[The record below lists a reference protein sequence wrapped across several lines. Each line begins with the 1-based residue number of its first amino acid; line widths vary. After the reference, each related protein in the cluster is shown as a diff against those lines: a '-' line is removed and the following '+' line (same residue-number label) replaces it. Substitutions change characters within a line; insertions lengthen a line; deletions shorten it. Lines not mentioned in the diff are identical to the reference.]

1 MSMNVVDA
9 KGNGRERVSH
19 QASQRWWV
27 WLRLILLGVFLA
39 AVTGVVM
46 ALPLLPSGR
55 VVLDKGEIAPEDVR
69 APQSAFYV
77 SAILLEQKQQEAA
90 AQVLAAYTRPDPEL
104 ARQQLNRTRQVLDYL
119 GSVRADTLASSA
131 QKRGWI
137 LAVPE
142 LADMS
147 VDTLDSLLALSDAS
161 WDRVQHETLA
171 VIDQEMRREIREG
184 FLEMALVEVP
194 ALVAL
199 DLSAEET
206 ESTIALVRHFLVPNS
221 FLDLAATAEAQARAR
236 ERVAA
241 DLESSTIRYEPGQM
255 VVREGER
262 VSALHIEALDQLG
275 LRQPQVKWTA
285 VTGAGV
291 LAVVTTLLML
301 LYLARF
307 QAAILWDGQQL
318 LLLVLLTSFSVLGA
332 GLIVPGGVVLRYLAP
347 APALAMLAAAALGPH
362 AGVAT
367 AFFLGVVVGVVAD
380 YSLEMFTYTACA
392 GLLAALALVRVQRIS
407 ALFRAGAFVALA
419 NVVTIVIFHLP
430 QGIDQPVDLL
440 LLSAS
445 GLGNAGISASLALGG
460 LFLIGPLFD
469 VTTTMRL
476 IELSRPDHPLLQRL
490 LREASATYHHSLMVA
505 NLAERAAERIGAD
518 PLLTRVGAYY
528 HDVGKIARPYFFT
541 ENQASGVNPHDRLD
555 PRTSAEVIVS
565 HVKDGLDLARRYR
578 LPRRIRAFIPEH
590 HGTNRA
596 SFLYHKA
603 VELAGDEALVDENA
617 FRYPGPKPQSK
628 ETALAMLA
636 DGCEAA
642 VRSMRPAN
650 AEEVAEIVNRVVA
663 ERVADGQL
671 NECDLTLRDLEIAR
685 DALIS
690 GLKGVFHPRI
700 QYPQSGRV
708 AEP

>member
-1 MSMNVVDA
+1 MSTNVVDA
-9 KGNGRERVSH
+9 KGNGRERASH
-19 QASQRWWV
+19 QVSQRWWV
-27 WLRLILLGVFLA
+27 WLRLILLGVLLA

-55 VVLDKGEIAPEDVR
+55 VVLDKGEIAPEDIR

-90 AQVLAAYTRPDPEL
+90 AQVQAVYTRSDPEL

-161 WDRVQHETLA
+161 WDRVQLETLA
-171 VIDQEMRREIREG
+171 VIDQEMRRAIREG
-184 FLEMALVEVP
+184 FLEMALAEVP

-199 DLSAEET
+199 DLSGEET
-206 ESTIALVRHFLVPNS
+206 DITIALVRHFLVPNS
-221 FLDLAATAEAQARAR
+221 FLDLTATAEAQARAR
-236 ERVAA
+236 ERVAV
-241 DLESSTIRYEPGQM
+241 DPESSTIRYEPGQM

-262 VSALHIEALDQLG
+262 VSELHIEALDQLR

-285 VTGAGV
+285 VTGAGL
-291 LAVVTTLLML
+291 LAVLTTLLLL

-307 QAAILWDGQQL
+307 QADVLWDGQQL

-332 GLIVPGGVVLRYLAP
+332 GLMVPGGVVLRYLAP
-347 APALAMLAAAALGPH
+347 APALAMLASVALGSH

-380 YSLEMFTYTACA
+380 HSLEMFTYTACA
-392 GLLAALALVRVQRIS
+392 GLVAALALVRVQRIS
-407 ALFRAGAFVALA
+407 ALFRAGAFAALA
-419 NVVTIVIFHLP
+419 NVVIIVIFHLP
-430 QGIDQPVDLL
+430 QGVDQPTDLL

-445 GLGNAGISASLALGG
+445 GMGNAGISASLALGG
-460 LFLIGPLFD
+460 LFLVGPLFD

-518 PLLTRVGAYY
+518 TLLTRVGAYY

-565 HVKDGLDLARRYR
+565 HVTDGLDLARRYR

-603 VELAGDEALVDENA
+603 VELAGEEVLVDENA
-617 FRYPGPKPQSK
+617 FRYPGPTPQSK
-628 ETALAMLA
+628 ETALVMLA

-642 VRSMRPAN
+642 VRSMRPAS
-650 AEEVAEIVNRVVA
+650 AEEVVEIVNRVVA

-671 NECDLTLRDLEIAR
+671 SECDLTLRDLEVAR

-700 QYPQSGRV
+700 QYPQAGRV
-708 AEP
+708 AET